1 MDENVLTTAVKIAKI
16 IDDGVDRDVA
26 LSKIAQVQAA
36 ANYTDDA
43 WETISQI
50 RYVDIRADAI
60 RRSLD
65 NQLTRYIS
73 KKETMPELDYWIEKL
88 MEETLAIP
96 NINERCP
103 HLQSIILFILPRLD
117 DKEMALSLV
126 KQARNE
132 FAQLDNLIDRSKYLF
147 TACEMF
153 LQFHNVDEATATLE
167 LIQERISDIKSPVHQ
182 GLALGMVANEYW
194 KMQDYMS
201 AFECIGRIE
210 NREIQSYAYLQLV
223 ELLSNSGQFNDAES
237 IVEQQEEKKQKNL
250 GRLLISMGKNVFRSF
265 PKEMNNFVFNL
276 HKSFVFNDELEQLE
290 DNFESDNSSDSSRK
304 SCSWGKPTWVNH
316 LMVIK
321 MELSIDKDKDKPE
334 IENLEDKIQ
343 TEIKIVRE
351 NQIESFVQFA
361 SSEKD
366 SDDDDDGESWKDSDD
381 DDDGE
386 SWKGSNADD
395 EGESWKGSDD
405 DDDDESW
412 KGSDDDDGESWKH
425 AGDDDSDDDSD
436 EVEDEDEDDD
446 SADVDVNDDD
456 EEEENDDEGPRNKH
470 DLISD
475 FINNKL
481 DHLPLPE
488 KIRKL
493 HELFLEKVVN
503 INQNLDVPK
512 EKYFCLSETSLGII
526 SFNQAL
532 PPKLLQRLMRK
543 IFILFHS
550 IKTNKK
556 DKESLYPYKK
566 EKVEEF
572 TNRMDEIGFDD
583 ALQEVISQ
591 GDYKFAVACVLHSFC
606 HKRQSELFFGCEY
619 LYPIR

>member
-1 MDENVLTTAVKIAKI
+1 MDDNVLTTAVKIAKI

-36 ANYTDDA
+36 ANYADDA

-65 NQLTRYIS
+65 NQLTRYVS
-73 KKETMPELDYWIEKL
+73 KKETMPELNYWIEKL

-103 HLQSIILFILPRLD
+103 HLQSIILFILPRLN
-117 DKEMALSLV
+117 DKEMAISLV

-167 LIQERISDIKSPVHQ
+167 LIEERISEITPHVQQ
-182 GLALGMVANEYW
+182 GLLLGMVANEYW

-237 IVEQQEEKKQKNL
+237 IVEQQEEKRPKNL

-265 PKEMNNFVFNL
+265 PKEMNNIVFNL
-276 HKSFVFNDELEQLE
+276 HKSFVFNDELESE
-290 DNFESDNSSDSSRK
+290 DNFESDNSSDNSSK
-304 SCSWGKPTWVNH
+304 TGSWGKPTWVNH

-321 MELSIDKDKDKPE
+321 KTFEINAEMDKPE
-334 IENLEDKIQ
+334 IENLEDKIR
-343 TEIKIVRE
+343 TEFKIVRE

-361 SSEKD
+361 SSEKKDSDDDDDGESWKGSDDDDDESWKD

-386 SWKGSNADD
+386 SWKDS
-395 EGESWKGSDD
+395 
-405 DDDDESW
+405 
-412 KGSDDDDGESWKH
+412 DDDGESWKH
-425 AGDDDSDDDSD
+425 VDDDDDDEVDDAVDSDDDDD
-436 EVEDEDEDDD
+436 EVDDAAD
-446 SADVDVNDDD
+446 SDDDDD
-456 EEEENDDEGPRNKH
+456 EDSNDEDSNKR
-470 DLISD
+470 DFISD
-475 FINNKL
+475 FINNQM

-493 HELFLEKVVN
+493 HELFLEKVINV
-503 INQNLDVPK
+503 NQNLDVPK
-512 EKYFCLSETSLGII
+512 DKYFCLSETSLGII
-526 SFNQAL
+526 SFNQTL
-532 PPKLLQRLMRK
+532 PPKLLQRLLRK

-566 EKVEEF
+566 EKVEDF

-583 ALQEVISQ
+583 ALHEVISQ
-591 GDYKFAVACVLHSFC
+591 GDYKFAVACALNSFC

-619 LYPIR
+619 LYPLR